1 MKTNTKKMVGIAM
14 LTAVVV
20 ALQLLGSFIKFGT
33 FSISL
38 VLIPIVVGTALYGV
52 GAGAWLGLA
61 FGVTVLASGDASL
74 FLAVNPAGAV
84 ITVLLKGTLAGVCAG
99 LIYKLI
105 EKKNKYAAVV
115 ASAVVCPLVNTGVF
129 LLGCLVFF
137 MDTIRQWAA
146 GMGFESAGA
155 YMLVG
160 LVGVNFL
167 IELGVNVVLGP
178 VIVRI
183 VNIGK
188 KQVK

>member
-188 KQVK
+188 KQIK

>member
-38 VLIPIVVGTALYGV
+38 VLIPIVVGTALYGI

-146 GMGFESAGA
+146 GMGFESAGT

-167 IELGVNVVLGP
+167 FELGVNVVLGP

>member
-1 MKTNTKKMVGIAM
+1 MVGIAM

-38 VLIPIVVGTALYGV
+38 VLIPIVVGTALYGI

-146 GMGFESAGA
+146 GMGFESAGT

-167 IELGVNVVLGP
+167 FELGVNVVLGP

>member
-38 VLIPIVVGTALYGV
+38 VLIPIVVGTALYGI

-146 GMGFESAGA
+146 GMGFESAGT

>member
-20 ALQLLGSFIKFGT
+20 ALQFLGSYIKFGT

-74 FLAVNPAGAV
+74 FLAVNPVGAV

-99 LIYKLI
+99 LVYKCI

-146 GMGFESAGA
+146 GMGFESVGT

-183 VNIGK
+183 VNIGR
-188 KQVK
+188 KQAK